1 MIELYVNFVNY
12 RPTDDKNICIFFLLR
27 LAHLLLSLFTSLAP
41 RMARVGNSRLR
52 ARVPLVYAPRL
63 SGGSTEATPRPSTMP
78 FNRLAARLAQ
88 MLLRPICTSARYA
101 RRVAPRVPLPDEIV
115 ERVLLSPDLVPH
127 ILGPLKAEDGA
138 AAAVCS
144 QWLAGWKE
152 TNEPRRRLREVL
164 FDLPEELQTAD
175 DPLCSL
181 HVAATPDGR
190 LVASA
195 FTENQLTE
203 QLTVHI
209 LDRSMRVLK
218 SVTDQPG
225 SWSVAYRHP
234 VAADDHSVYYV
245 AGSHQPGS
253 SVVMLRTSLDGSS
266 AAEYGFHEGHDLV
279 SKPVLA
285 GGLLFCV
292 ISTYLRYGG
301 DGQIEIFALDAQTM
315 QLRHRF
321 GRGLLFCE
329 FSNVDIGVPG
339 DGGEIV
345 WRRCFARSG
354 VPLAVGG
361 DELYAGVAN
370 QNCLQVFSLTGVHR
384 RSVRGEW
391 RMPEL
396 SHLCVENDRV
406 YLVAAQGA
414 DGDVADVTQLR
425 SLLVLSKH
433 GEILQVYTHSL
444 PSWRR
449 FSSIIFFDG
458 KLLVSYRY
466 CEYPRNSEKCL
477 RSGGFALQRL

>member
-1 MIELYVNFVNY
+1 
-12 RPTDDKNICIFFLLR
+12 
-27 LAHLLLSLFTSLAP
+27 
-41 RMARVGNSRLR
+41 
-52 ARVPLVYAPRL
+52 
-63 SGGSTEATPRPSTMP
+63 
-78 FNRLAARLAQ
+78 
-88 MLLRPICTSARYA
+88 MLLRPIWTSARCA

-152 TNEPRRRLREVL
+152 TNEPRRRLREVP

-175 DPLCSL
+175 DPLWSL

-195 FTENQLTE
+195 LTKNQL
-203 QLTVHI
+203 HI
-209 LDRSMRVLK
+209 LDRNMRVLQ
-218 SVTDQPG
+218 SVTDQLG

-266 AAEYGFHEGHDLV
+266 ASEYGFHEGHDLV

-292 ISTYLRYGG
+292 MSTYLRYGG

-329 FSNVDIGVPG
+329 FNDAQIEVRCDDGV
-339 DGGEIV
+339 IV
-345 WRRCFARSG
+345 WRPYLAGSG
-354 VPLAVGG
+354 LPLAVGG
-361 DELYAGVAN
+361 DELYAGVAD

-384 RSVRGEW
+384 RSVRGDW
-391 RMPEL
+391 RMPT
-396 SHLCVENDRV
+396 SPKFCVDNDRI

-414 DGDVADVTQLR
+414 DGDGCFTR

-444 PSWRR
+444 PSWQ

-458 KLLVSYRY
+458 KLLVSYGY
-466 CEYPRNSEKCL
+466 NVEYPRNSEEYRRRHGAL
-477 RSGGFALQRL
+477 ALERLSWRHGAFALQRL

>member
-1 MIELYVNFVNY
+1 MVFY
-12 RPTDDKNICIFFLLR
+12 
-27 LAHLLLSLFTSLAP
+27 
-41 RMARVGNSRLR
+41 
-52 ARVPLVYAPRL
+52 
-63 SGGSTEATPRPSTMP
+63 
-78 FNRLAARLAQ
+78 RLAARLAQ
-88 MLLRPICTSARYA
+88 MLLRPIWTFARCA
-101 RRVAPRVPLPDEIV
+101 HPPRVPLPDEIV

-152 TNEPRRRLREVL
+152 TNEPRRRLREVP

-195 FTENQLTE
+195 FTENLLTD

-225 SWSVAYRHP
+225 SWSVAYRNA

-245 AGSHQPGS
+245 TGSHQPGS
-253 SVVMLRTSLDGSS
+253 SVVMLRTSLDGTS
-266 AAEYGFHEGHDLV
+266 AAEYGFHDGHDLLYA
-279 SKPVLA
+279 PVLA

-292 ISTYLRYGG
+292 MSTYLRYGG
-301 DGQIEIFALDAQTM
+301 DGQIEIFALNAQTM

-329 FSNVDIGVPG
+329 FNDAQIEVRCDDGV
-339 DGGEIV
+339 IV
-345 WRRCFARSG
+345 WRPYLAGSG
-354 VPLAVGG
+354 LPLAVGG
-361 DELYAGVAN
+361 DELYAGVAD

-384 RSVRGEW
+384 RSVRGDW
-391 RMPEL
+391 RMPT
-396 SHLCVENDRV
+396 SPKFCVDNDRI

-414 DGDVADVTQLR
+414 DGDGCFTR

-444 PSWRR
+444 PSWQ

-458 KLLVSYRY
+458 KLLVSYGY
-466 CEYPRNSEKCL
+466 NVEYPRNSEEYRQALAL
-477 RSGGFALQRL
+477 RRPPVSWRHGAFALQRL

>member
-1 MIELYVNFVNY
+1 
-12 RPTDDKNICIFFLLR
+12 
-27 LAHLLLSLFTSLAP
+27 
-41 RMARVGNSRLR
+41 
-52 ARVPLVYAPRL
+52 
-63 SGGSTEATPRPSTMP
+63 
-78 FNRLAARLAQ
+78 
-88 MLLRPICTSARYA
+88 MLLRPIWTFARCA
-101 RRVAPRVPLPDEIV
+101 HPPRVPLPDEIV

-152 TNEPRRRLREVL
+152 TNEPRRRLREVP

-195 FTENQLTE
+195 FTENLLTD

-209 LDRSMRVLK
+209 LDRSMRVLQ

-225 SWSVAYRHP
+225 SWSVAYRNA

-245 AGSHQPGS
+245 TGSHQPGS

-292 ISTYLRYGG
+292 MSTYLRYGG

-391 RMPEL
+391 RMPRL

-414 DGDVADVTQLR
+414 DGDVADATQLR

-458 KLLVSYRY
+458 KLLVSYGY
-466 CEYPRNSEKCL
+466 NVEYPRNSEEYRQALAL
-477 RSGGFALQRL
+477 RRPPVSWRHGAFALQRL

>member
-1 MIELYVNFVNY
+1 MIELYVNF
-12 RPTDDKNICIFFLLR
+12 RPTDDKNLCNFFLLR
-27 LAHLLLSLFTSLAP
+27 LAQALLSLFTSLAP
-41 RMARVGNSRLR
+41 RMARVGNTRLR

-63 SGGSTEATPRPSTMP
+63 SGGSTDATPRPSTMP

-88 MLLRPICTSARYA
+88 MLLRPIWTSARCA
-101 RRVAPRVPLPDEIV
+101 RRVVPRVPLPDEIV

-152 TNEPRRRLREVL
+152 TNEPRRRLREVP

-195 FTENQLTE
+195 FTENQL
-203 QLTVHI
+203 HI
-209 LDRSMRVLK
+209 LDRNMRVLQ
-218 SVTDQPG
+218 SVTKR
-225 SWSVAYRHP
+225 SVAYRNP

-253 SVVMLRTSLDGSS
+253 SVMLRTSLDGTS
-266 AAEYGFHEGHDLV
+266 AAEYGFHDGQVLV
-279 SKPVLA
+279 EPPVLA

-292 ISTYLRYGG
+292 MSTYLRYGG

-477 RSGGFALQRL
+477 RSGAFALQRL

>member
-1 MIELYVNFVNY
+1 
-12 RPTDDKNICIFFLLR
+12 
-27 LAHLLLSLFTSLAP
+27 
-41 RMARVGNSRLR
+41 
-52 ARVPLVYAPRL
+52 
-63 SGGSTEATPRPSTMP
+63 
-78 FNRLAARLAQ
+78 
-88 MLLRPICTSARYA
+88 MLLRPIWTSARCA
-101 RRVAPRVPLPDEIV
+101 RRVVPRVPLPDEIV

-152 TNEPRRRLREVL
+152 TNEPRRRLREVP

-175 DPLCSL
+175 DPLWSL

-195 FTENQLTE
+195 FTENQLTD
-203 QLTVHI
+203 QLTMHI
-209 LDRSMRVLK
+209 LDRSMRVLQ

-225 SWSVAYRHP
+225 SWSVAYRNA

-245 AGSHQPGS
+245 TGSHQPGS

-292 ISTYLRYGG
+292 MSTYLRYGG

-391 RMPEL
+391 RMPRL

-414 DGDVADVTQLR
+414 DGDVADTTQLR

-477 RSGGFALQRL
+477 RSGAFALQRL

>member
-1 MIELYVNFVNY
+1 
-12 RPTDDKNICIFFLLR
+12 
-27 LAHLLLSLFTSLAP
+27 
-41 RMARVGNSRLR
+41 
-52 ARVPLVYAPRL
+52 
-63 SGGSTEATPRPSTMP
+63 
-78 FNRLAARLAQ
+78 
-88 MLLRPICTSARYA
+88 MLLRPIWTSARCA
-101 RRVAPRVPLPDEIV
+101 RRVVPRVPLPDEIV

-152 TNEPRRRLREVL
+152 TNEPRRRLREVP

-195 FTENQLTE
+195 FTENQL
-203 QLTVHI
+203 HI
-209 LDRSMRVLK
+209 LDRNMRVLQ
-218 SVTDQPG
+218 SVTDQLG

-245 AGSHQPGS
+245 TGSHQPGS
-253 SVVMLRTSLDGSS
+253 SVVMLRTSLDGTS
-266 AAEYGFHEGHDLV
+266 AAEYGFHDGHDLLYA
-279 SKPVLA
+279 PVLA

-292 ISTYLRYGG
+292 MSTYLRYGG

-361 DELYAGVAN
+361 DELYASVAG
-370 QNCLQVFSLTGVHR
+370 QDCLQVFSLTGFTVAQRGASGESPVAFAVR
-384 RSVRGEW
+384 RTASTSSPRE
-391 RMPEL
+391 MPMTMA
-396 SHLCVENDRV
+396 
-406 YLVAAQGA
+406 AAQDRFLSCRSRATFCRSIRIGCGRDIFTRSFRSTA
-414 DGDVADVTQLR
+414 SCWCTGGTMKLR
-425 SLLVLSKH
+425 VNSDDSLRRQRGVLGCS
-433 GEILQVYTHSL
+433 
-444 PSWRR
+444 
-449 FSSIIFFDG
+449 
-458 KLLVSYRY
+458 
-466 CEYPRNSEKCL
+466 N
-477 RSGGFALQRL
+477 

>member
-1 MIELYVNFVNY
+1 
-12 RPTDDKNICIFFLLR
+12 
-27 LAHLLLSLFTSLAP
+27 
-41 RMARVGNSRLR
+41 
-52 ARVPLVYAPRL
+52 
-63 SGGSTEATPRPSTMP
+63 
-78 FNRLAARLAQ
+78 

-152 TNEPRRRLREVL
+152 TNEPRRRLREVP
-164 FDLPEELQTAD
+164 FGLPEELQTAD

-195 FTENQLTE
+195 FTENQL
-203 QLTVHI
+203 HI
-209 LDRSMRVLK
+209 LDRNMRVLQ
-218 SVTDQPG
+218 SVTKR
-225 SWSVAYRHP
+225 SVAYRNP

-253 SVVMLRTSLDGSS
+253 SKVMLRTSLDGTS
-266 AAEYGFHEGHDLV
+266 AAEYGFHDGQVLV
-279 SKPVLA
+279 EPPVLA

-292 ISTYLRYGG
+292 MSTYLRYGG

-329 FSNVDIGVPG
+329 FNDSQTGVPG
-339 DGGEIV
+339 DDGVMV
-345 WRRCFARSG
+345 WRRCLVTSGG

-361 DELYAGVAN
+361 DELYAGVAD
-370 QNCLQVFSLTGVHR
+370 QNCLQVFSFTGVHR
-384 RSVRGEW
+384 RSLRGDW
-391 RMPEL
+391 RMP
-396 SHLCVENDRV
+396 SYPNFCVENDRV

-414 DGDVADVTQLR
+414 DGDGCFTR

-444 PSWRR
+444 PSWQ

-458 KLLVSYRY
+458 KLLVSYGY
-466 CEYPRNSEKCL
+466 HKYPRNSEEYRRRHGALALKRL
-477 RSGGFALQRL
+477 SWRHGAFALQRL

>member
-1 MIELYVNFVNY
+1 
-12 RPTDDKNICIFFLLR
+12 
-27 LAHLLLSLFTSLAP
+27 
-41 RMARVGNSRLR
+41 
-52 ARVPLVYAPRL
+52 
-63 SGGSTEATPRPSTMP
+63 
-78 FNRLAARLAQ
+78 
-88 MLLRPICTSARYA
+88 MLLRPIWTSARCA
-101 RRVAPRVPLPDEIV
+101 HPPRVPLPDEIV

-152 TNEPRRRLREVL
+152 TNEPRRRLREVP

-175 DPLCSL
+175 DPLWSL

-195 FTENQLTE
+195 RTENQL
-203 QLTVHI
+203 HI
-209 LDRSMRVLK
+209 LDRNMRVLQ
-218 SVTDQPG
+218 SVTDQLG

-253 SVVMLRTSLDGSS
+253 SGVMLRTSLDGSS

-292 ISTYLRYGG
+292 MSTYLRYGG

-370 QNCLQVFSLTGVHR
+370 QNCLQVFSLTGFT
-384 RSVRGEW
+384 
-391 RMPEL
+391 
-396 SHLCVENDRV
+396 
-406 YLVAAQGA
+406 AAQCGA
-414 DGDVADVTQLR
+414 SGECPNSVT
-425 SLLVLSKH
+425 
-433 GEILQVYTHSL
+433 
-444 PSWRR
+444 
-449 FSSIIFFDG
+449 
-458 KLLVSYRY
+458 
-466 CEYPRNSEKCL
+466 
-477 RSGGFALQRL
+477 FALRTTASTSSPRKVPMEMAASQDRFWSCRSTARFCRSIRIRCRRGSSARSSFSTASCW

>member
-1 MIELYVNFVNY
+1 
-12 RPTDDKNICIFFLLR
+12 
-27 LAHLLLSLFTSLAP
+27 
-41 RMARVGNSRLR
+41 
-52 ARVPLVYAPRL
+52 
-63 SGGSTEATPRPSTMP
+63 
-78 FNRLAARLAQ
+78 
-88 MLLRPICTSARYA
+88 MLLRPIWTSARCA
-101 RRVAPRVPLPDEIV
+101 RRVVPRVPLPDEIV

-152 TNEPRRRLREVL
+152 TNEPRRRLREVP

-175 DPLCSL
+175 DPLWSL

-195 FTENQLTE
+195 LTKNQL
-203 QLTVHI
+203 HI
-209 LDRSMRVLK
+209 LDRNMRVLQ
-218 SVTDQPG
+218 SVTDQLG

-253 SVVMLRTSLDGSS
+253 SVVMLRTSLDGTS
-266 AAEYGFHEGHDLV
+266 AAEYGFHDGHDLLYA
-279 SKPVLA
+279 PLLA

-292 ISTYLRYGG
+292 MSTYLRYGG

-329 FSNVDIGVPG
+329 FNDAQIEVRCDDGV
-339 DGGEIV
+339 IV
-345 WRRCFARSG
+345 WRPYLAGSG
-354 VPLAVGG
+354 LPLAVGG
-361 DELYAGVAN
+361 DELYAGVAD

-384 RSVRGEW
+384 RSVRGDW
-391 RMPEL
+391 RMPT
-396 SHLCVENDRV
+396 SPKFCVDNDRI

-414 DGDVADVTQLR
+414 DGDGCFTR

-444 PSWRR
+444 PSWQ

-458 KLLVSYRY
+458 KLLVSYGY
-466 CEYPRNSEKCL
+466 NVEYPRNSEEYRQALAL
-477 RSGGFALQRL
+477 RRPPVSWRHGAFALQRL